1 MSQYVFRRIL
11 LAVPVII
18 GILVVTFTIARLI
31 PGDPCTAALG
41 ERATVQA
48 CEAFNERMGLDQP
61 LTVQLG
67 IYMRN
72 VLLRGDFGDSIRFS
86 RPVSIMLIERL
97 PVTIEL
103 GVAALAIA
111 IAIGVPAGII
121 SAVRRNST
129 IDVVTM
135 IGANIGVS
143 MPVYWLGLMLA
154 YVFAI
159 LLKDTPFW
167 LPPSG
172 RLTAGLLP
180 TPFYEAWGWQLT
192 KDTTAYLISDFISNL
207 AIINSILTFQWNVLQ
222 DALRHLI
229 LPAVALS
236 TIPMAI
242 IARITRSSML
252 DVLGRE
258 YVRAAR
264 AKGVSERQVVLK
276 HALRNAMLPIITV
289 IGLQVG
295 TLFAGAVLTETIFG
309 FSGVGRALFDAITG
323 RDFPV
328 IQAFTVVI
336 AIGYVLVNML
346 VDLSY
351 AFIDPRIKLQ

>member
-1 MSQYVFRRIL
+1 MRQFVIRRVL
-11 LAVPVII
+11 LAVPVIL
-18 GILVVTFTIARLI
+18 GILVVTFTVARLI

-41 ERATVQA
+41 ERATAEA
-48 CEAFNERMGLDQP
+48 CEAFNIRFGLDKP
-61 LTVQLG
+61 ILVQMG
-67 IYMRN
+67 IYMRSI
-72 VLLRGDFGDSIRFS
+72 LLEGDFGNSIRFS
-86 RPVSIMLIERL
+86 RPVSLLLIERL
-97 PVTIEL
+97 PTTIEL
-103 GVAALAIA
+103 GLAATLIA
-111 IAIGVPAGII
+111 VSVGVPAGML
-121 SAVRRNST
+121 SAYKRNST
-129 IDVVTM
+129 ADVVTM

-143 MPVYWLGLMLA
+143 MPVYWLGLMMA
-154 YVFAI
+154 YVFAV
-159 LLKDTPFW
+159 LLKDTIFW

-172 RLTAGLLP
+172 QLTPGLLP
-180 TPFYEAWGWQLT
+180 TPFYEAWGWELV
-192 KDTTAYLISDFISNL
+192 KDTAAFTIADFIANL
-207 AIINSILTFQWNVLQ
+207 EILNSIITAQWAVLK
-222 DALRHLI
+222 DAIRHLI
-229 LPAVALS
+229 LPSIALS

-264 AKGVSERQVVLK
+264 AKGVVERKVVFK
-276 HALRNAMLPIITV
+276 HALRNALLPIVTV

-309 FSGVGRALFDAITG
+309 WSGVGRALFDAITG

-336 AIGYVLVNML
+336 AIGYVAVNLL
-346 VDLSY
+346 VDISY